1 MLTNI
6 FYENF
11 LIHSSEIAIIWKDRH
26 YKYYELIEDIKNF
39 REYLAKNE
47 IEQGSRVAIFG
58 DFTPKSISLLFAL
71 IEIKT
76 IIIPLTK
83 SSLNDQ
89 EKYLSIAEA
98 EYFFYLND
106 EDEFT
111 FSVFN
116 KIKKSV
122 HQIYIDLSNIKE
134 PGLVLFSSGTSG
146 EPKCAVHNFNKL
158 LIKYSYKRKTLR
170 TLNFLLFDHW
180 GGLNT
185 MFHILSNGGMLVS
198 VKDRSPEGICQLI
211 QKYKIQLLPTTPT
224 FLNLLL
230 LNPILFE
237 KYDLS
242 SLEIITYGAEPMPK
256 STLNRISDKF
266 KDVKLLQTYGLIELG
281 VMRSKSEDNNSLW
294 FKIEDNNYKIK
305 IVNKILYIK
314 TDSAMLG
321 YLNAPSP
328 FDEDGWFI
336 TGDEVEEKGEYIR
349 VLGRKSEIINVGG
362 EKVYPQEVE
371 NIIKEIENIFDVLV
385 FGESNNLVGTIVCAK
400 VKLINSEDKK
410 DVITRIKLECK
421 KHLPSFKIPVKIF
434 FEESEFFNDRFKK
447 KRN

>member
-1 MLTNI
+1 MLTSI

-11 LIHSSEIAIIWKDRH
+11 QIHSTEIAINWKDR
-26 YKYYELIEDIKNF
+26 YYRYYELMEDIIKF
-39 REYLAKNE
+39 RKYLEQNN
-47 IEQGSRVAIFG
+47 INQGSRVALFG

-71 IEIKT
+71 IEIKS
-76 IIIPLTK
+76 IIIPLNK
-83 SSLNDQ
+83 ASIKDQ
-89 EKYLSIAEA
+89 KKYLNIAEA
-98 EYFFYLND
+98 EFAFYLND
-106 EDEFT
+106 DDELILE
-111 FSVFN
+111 SFN
-116 KIKKSV
+116 TIKEST
-122 HQIYIDLSNIKE
+122 HQIYIDLISSKE

-146 EPKCAVHNFNKL
+146 EPKCAVHNLNKL
-158 LIKYSYKRKTLR
+158 LIKYSSKRKTLR

-230 LNPILFE
+230 LNSNLFQ

-256 STLNRISDKF
+256 STLNRVSDEF
-266 KDVKLLQTYGLIELG
+266 KNVKLLQTYGLIELG
-281 VMRSKSEDNNSLW
+281 VMRSKSENNNSLW
-294 FKIEDNNYKIK
+294 FKIEDENYKMK
-305 IVNKILYIK
+305 VVKKILYIK

-321 YLNAPSP
+321 YLNAASP

-336 TGDEVEEKGEYIR
+336 TGDEVEEKGEFIK

-371 NIIKEIENIFDVLV
+371 NVIKEIKNIFDVLV
-385 FGESNNLVGTIVCAK
+385 FGEPNALVGTIVCAR
-400 VKLINSEDKK
+400 VKLINIEDEKS
-410 DVITRIKLECK
+410 VITRVKLECK
-421 KHLPSFKIPVKIF
+421 KQLPSFKRPVKIF
-434 FEESEFFNDRFKK
+434 FEESEFYNDRFKK
-447 KRN
+447 IRS

>member
-11 LIHSSEIAIIWKDRH
+11 RIHSTEIAINWKDRY
-26 YKYYELIEDIKNF
+26 YKYYELMDDIITF
-39 REYLAKNE
+39 REYLAKTE

-58 DFTPKSISLLFAL
+58 DFTPKSISLMFAL
-71 IEIKT
+71 IEINT

-83 SSLNDQ
+83 SSIKDQ
-89 EKYLSIAEA
+89 DKYLNIAEA
-98 EYFFYLND
+98 DFIFYIND
-106 EDEFT
+106 EDEFILEP
-111 FSVFN
+111 FN
-116 KIKKSV
+116 KIKKSN
-122 HQIYIDLSNIKE
+122 HQIYIDLFNIKE

-158 LIKYSYKRKTLR
+158 LNKYSNKRKTLR

-185 MFHILSNGGMLVS
+185 MFHILSNGGTLVS

-230 LNPILFE
+230 LNSTLFE

-242 SLEIITYGAEPMPK
+242 SLEIITYGAEPMPI

-266 KDVKLLQTYGLIELG
+266 KNLKLLQTYGLIELG

-305 IVNKILYIK
+305 IIDKILYIK

-371 NIIKEIENIFDVLV
+371 NIIKTV
-385 FGESNNLVGTIVCAK
+385 
-400 VKLINSEDKK
+400 
-410 DVITRIKLECK
+410 
-421 KHLPSFKIPVKIF
+421 
-434 FEESEFFNDRFKK
+434 KK
-447 KRN
+447 KQPENYRKEER